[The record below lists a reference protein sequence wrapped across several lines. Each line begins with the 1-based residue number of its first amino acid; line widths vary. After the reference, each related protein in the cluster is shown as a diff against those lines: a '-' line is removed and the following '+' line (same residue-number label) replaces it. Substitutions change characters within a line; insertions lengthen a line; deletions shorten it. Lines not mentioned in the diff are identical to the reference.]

1 MTEEAQSAIAQPATE
16 AKGLSLKVVA
26 LPSPS
31 LAFSNVVLVSEA
43 TLKQLNTAYVQLDQ
57 RAIFLVGS
65 NAFVEDGEIAL
76 NAFQRESFAQHLN
89 RQAQCMPFDCT
100 GAGVAFID
108 TAQVKL
114 QLLSPLQPCLV
125 NPKALVPVFLQRYKG
140 HIFEQG
146 QSMAIEYLGMTWKV
160 TFADLHLRSGH
171 GPDPRPVQGDHGLLT
186 PDVSK
191 LMVYVVLHKCVTV
204 EADQT
209 ETR

>member
-26 LPSPS
+26 LPSAS
-31 LAFSNVVLVSEA
+31 MAYSNVAFVSEA

-65 NAFVEDGEIAL
+65 NAFVKDGEIAL
-76 NAFQRESFAQHLN
+76 NAFQRESFAQHLD
-89 RQAQCMPFDCT
+89 RQVRCTPFDCT
-100 GAGVAFID
+100 GTGVAFID

-114 QLLSPLQPCLV
+114 QLLSPLKPCLV
-125 NPKALVPVFLQRYKG
+125 NPKEIVPGFLQRYKG

-146 QSMAIEYLGMTWKV
+146 QSMAIEYLGMTWKI

-171 GPDPRPVQGDHGLLT
+171 GPDPQPVQGDHGLLA

-191 LMVYVVLHKCVTV
+191 LVVYVELHKCIVV
-204 EADQT
+204 DADQAD
-209 ETR
+209 TR